1 MEQQYKTLAKR
12 LAQVYN
18 ALDTMEVKG
27 FSNVSALAA
36 AMSELRN
43 IYAELRA
50 GEAEPVQS
58 E

>member
-1 MEQQYKTLAKR
+1 MEQQNKTLAER

-43 IYAELRA
+43 IYAA
-50 GEAEPVQS
+50 MKASEAQPVQDK
-58 E
+58 